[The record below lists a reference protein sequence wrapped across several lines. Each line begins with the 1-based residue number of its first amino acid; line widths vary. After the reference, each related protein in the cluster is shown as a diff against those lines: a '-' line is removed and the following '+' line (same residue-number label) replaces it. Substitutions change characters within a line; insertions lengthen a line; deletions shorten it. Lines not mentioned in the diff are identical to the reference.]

1 MWSFLL
7 FKIHSL
13 TDSLLLI
20 TRGFWISSLK
30 ISKVPVTEAEFYNVV
45 FYNSGQPL
53 PLMKKMS
60 DHGLSTVICLVWKWC
75 YFPLAM
81 ENLTVINFVYFSGC
95 SIGRECVIAKTIVT
109 ESATLCPRAYSGR
122 CVCVPGCVH
131 HQKFIPQGYLKY
143 EGRCS
148 YCKCFPDG
156 RVSLSSISPITYFN
170 FLY

>member
-1 MWSFLL
+1 MS
-7 FKIHSL
+7 
-13 TDSLLLI
+13 
-20 TRGFWISSLK
+20 
-30 ISKVPVTEAEFYNVV
+30 EAEFYNVV

-53 PLMKKMS
+53 PLIKKS
-60 DHGLSTVICLVWKWC
+60 NDRPWLIHSYIFGFK
-75 YFPLAM
+75 AM
-81 ENLTVINFVYFSGC
+81 ENLTVINVVYFSGC

-156 RVSLSSISPITYFN
+156 RVSLSLIIPIIFFLFFISYKKN
-170 FLY
+170 ERK

>member
-1 MWSFLL
+1 
-7 FKIHSL
+7 
-13 TDSLLLI
+13 
-20 TRGFWISSLK
+20 
-30 ISKVPVTEAEFYNVV
+30 
-45 FYNSGQPL
+45 
-53 PLMKKMS
+53 
-60 DHGLSTVICLVWKWC
+60 
-75 YFPLAM
+75 M
-81 ENLTVINFVYFSGC
+81 ENLTVILYFSGC

-156 RVSLSSISPITYFN
+156 RVSLSLCPRFYFKLFFFWSYKKNKRKYTRGARARGDLWDWWYIQIIVVYKKMVFWVIILSFNEEHWYARQNLSEKYFWTLIKVLIWYVHVYN
-170 FLY
+170 F

>member
-1 MWSFLL
+1 MS
-7 FKIHSL
+7 
-13 TDSLLLI
+13 
-20 TRGFWISSLK
+20 
-30 ISKVPVTEAEFYNVV
+30 EAEFYNVV

-53 PLMKKMS
+53 PLIKKS
-60 DHGLSTVICLVWKWC
+60 NDRPWLIHSYIFGLK
-75 YFPLAM
+75 AM
-81 ENLTVINFVYFSGC
+81 ENLTVINCVYFSGC

-156 RVSLSSISPITYFN
+156 RVSLSLINPIIFFN
-170 FLY
+170 FLYLTRRMKENEFDKTFK

>member
-1 MWSFLL
+1 
-7 FKIHSL
+7 
-13 TDSLLLI
+13 
-20 TRGFWISSLK
+20 
-30 ISKVPVTEAEFYNVV
+30 
-45 FYNSGQPL
+45 
-53 PLMKKMS
+53 
-60 DHGLSTVICLVWKWC
+60 
-75 YFPLAM
+75 M
-81 ENLTVINFVYFSGC
+81 ENLTVILYFSGC

-156 RVSLSSISPITYFN
+156 RVSLSLCPRFYFKLFFFCLTRRIKEN
-170 FLY
+170 IPEEQELEVIYEIDDTFKLLLYIKRWCFGS

>member
-1 MWSFLL
+1 
-7 FKIHSL
+7 
-13 TDSLLLI
+13 
-20 TRGFWISSLK
+20 
-30 ISKVPVTEAEFYNVV
+30 
-45 FYNSGQPL
+45 
-53 PLMKKMS
+53 
-60 DHGLSTVICLVWKWC
+60 
-75 YFPLAM
+75 M
-81 ENLTVINFVYFSGC
+81 ENLTVILYFSGC

-156 RVSLSSISPITYFN
+156 RVSLSLCPRFYFKL
-170 FLY
+170 FFFGLTRRIKEYIPEEKELGVIYEIDDTFKLLLYIKRWCFGS